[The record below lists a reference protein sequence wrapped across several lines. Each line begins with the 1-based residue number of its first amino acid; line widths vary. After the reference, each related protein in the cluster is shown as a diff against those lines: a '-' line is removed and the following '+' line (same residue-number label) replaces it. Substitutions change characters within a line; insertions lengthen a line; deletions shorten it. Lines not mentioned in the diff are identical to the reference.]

1 SRDNGSAKAS
11 MFKLLRYFSI
21 TSLLS
26 IAIAAAVFG
35 YCYRTFAYRSLTE
48 TGQANNATVARA
60 LANAVSTQLAR
71 YIATADSMSAG
82 QLQSQPAKDEFS
94 ALLARN
100 IQGLSIVKLKV
111 IDPRGLTLYS
121 TSPNQISDDESTNPG
136 FMAANAGSMKS
147 ELAHRDRFSGFDRTI
162 ENADI
167 LSTFVPIRLA
177 AQRAA
182 PG

>member
-1 SRDNGSAKAS
+1 

-71 YIATADSMSAG
+71 YIATAESMSAV
-82 QLQSQPAKDEFS
+82 QLQSHPAKDEFS

-136 FMAANAGSMKS
+136 FMAANSTGPSMPS
-147 ELAHRDRFSGFDRTI
+147 VVGTRGAATATTSASART
-162 ENADI
+162 E
-167 LSTFVPIRLA
+167 VPTPTR
-177 AQRAA
+177 RRSDS
-182 PG
+182 